1 MDDFKKIVLFMI
13 LPIVSISFFNISSMP
28 DLATYH
34 FQPYSN
40 FTTSGG
46 YGPNQVSTLFGLGIV
61 CILTI
66 QVLKTSIFGSKIDL
80 IVLTIFSSLGLIT
93 FSRGGIIAA
102 IVSFVLA
109 ISYHM
114 FHDQKKIYIISK
126 GLGLLAVALFAWFSI
141 SSITDGVISQRY
153 GFSSAS
159 YGEKFMLDLSGRTRI
174 YEIDLAIFRDHI
186 ITGVGPGQADELR
199 HKYGYGKRI
208 SAHTEYSRML
218 AEHGFFGLFSLFILL
233 LLPILRFTQ
242 NSKRN
247 VKFIKIIFGILG
259 LLTLSHSAMRVAMP
273 SFILAFLFTTYKD

>member
-1 MDDFKKIVLFMI
+1 M
-13 LPIVSISFFNISSMP
+13 
-28 DLATYH
+28 
-34 FQPYSN
+34 SN
-40 FTTSGG
+40 
-46 YGPNQVSTLFGLGIV
+46 P
-61 CILTI
+61 
-66 QVLKTSIFGSKIDL
+66 
-80 IVLTIFSSLGLIT
+80 
-93 FSRGGIIAA
+93 
-102 IVSFVLA
+102 
-109 ISYHM
+109 
-114 FHDQKKIYIISK
+114 ISK

-273 SFILAFLFTTYKD
+273 SCILGFLFTTYKD